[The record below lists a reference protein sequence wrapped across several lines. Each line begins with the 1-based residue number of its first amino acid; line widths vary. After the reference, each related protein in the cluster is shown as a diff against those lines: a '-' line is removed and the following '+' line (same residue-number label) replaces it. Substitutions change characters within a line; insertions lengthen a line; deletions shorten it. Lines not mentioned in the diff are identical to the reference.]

1 MRWRSMFAIF
11 LPSGPVP
18 VCFTDRHP
26 VLAPAPGALTT
37 RTWKRPWLQAFPSHG
52 GGRWGPRPE
61 EWSHT
66 LLVPRETQVM
76 TVTRRELAL
85 VSSAQKY
92 IFFIFLSL
100 HRQRLEQMREMY
112 DRAGEMASTHQ
123 EDCGEGP
130 LTGND
135 PFYDRFHWFKLVGR
149 YVKVQENTSVNLK
162 YSTLISFF
170 VPIVVFKWTDEFCVC
185 GHLFHRRLLASL
197 FFKGVQSFSFI
208 KFFICLTRLPFL
220 FPWMCREILVSF
232 VILTETH
239 CMHLFSIHHLFIYFW
254 SQRGIVLFAVW
265 YFMSLLMVYS
275 FDLCLYFYFD
285 LVIVFSFY
293 ATYSFIFL
301 CQVDVTAASC

>member
-37 RTWKRPWLQAFPSHG
+37 RTWKRSWLQAFPSHG

-162 YSTLISFF
+162 YSTLISFLSRLLTSNERMSF
-170 VPIVVFKWTDEFCVC
+170 VFVAIYFTVDFWHPFFLKVFNHFLLSNFSFVWRGYRFCFPECVVRS
-185 GHLFHRRLLASL
+185 LFHL
-197 FFKGVQSFSFI
+197 SFSLKLTVCIYFQFI
-208 KFFICLTRLPFL
+208 IYLFIFGHKEALFCLLFGISCHYSWFIHLTYVFIFILTLSLYFPFTPLTLL
-220 FPWMCREILVSF
+220 FSF
-232 VILTETH
+232 VK
-239 CMHLFSIHHLFIYFW
+239 
-254 SQRGIVLFAVW
+254 
-265 YFMSLLMVYS
+265 LM
-275 FDLCLYFYFD
+275 
-285 LVIVFSFY
+285 
-293 ATYSFIFL
+293 
-301 CQVDVTAASC
+301 